1 MKKTMKKIDKDD
13 MKKLIQ
19 AITQFSKELKD
30 DEVSNASSKIT
41 TKELMFYYLAQ
52 HTILETRVTK
62 IETTQKNLCYFL
74 GVALTMISLTIG
86 ILRV

>member
-13 MKKLIQ
+13 MKQLIQ
-19 AITQFSKELKD
+19 AIKQFSKELKD

>member
-13 MKKLIQ
+13 MKQLIQ
-19 AITQFSKELKD
+19 AIKQFSKEIKD

>member
-13 MKKLIQ
+13 MKQLIQ
-19 AITQFSKELKD
+19 AITQFSKEIKD

>member
-1 MKKTMKKIDKDD
+1 MKKTLKKIDKDD
-13 MKKLIQ
+13 MKQLIQ
-19 AITQFSKELKD
+19 AIKQFSKEIKD